1 MSSDTAKGTGNN
13 TPIGRIHRFLIPIE
27 DVFNLI
33 AAAAIFGLMV
43 LGVLQITLRSIFNK
57 PIVGYIDLVEL
68 SMATMAFLG
77 AAYCQRLASHIRM
90 EILIG
95 RLRGRFLWFVE
106 AAGLLAAMFIISVLI
121 WYGWDLFEISF
132 RQNEGSDSMTGLD
145 YRWFIKFF
153 VPLGFIIAMMATLA
167 TLIRLAAYLF
177 GDAAQ
182 KADAR
187 DKLEIFADGGGA
199 LEEAR
204 LEAERILRE
213 EAEAAARLK
222 K

>member
-121 WYGWDLFEISF
+121 WYGWDHFMRAYEL
-132 RQNEGSDSMTGLD
+132 GDSTIDAEYPVWPSKLLVPVAFAL
-145 YRWFIKFF
+145 WF
-153 VPLGFIIAMMATLA
+153 L
-167 TLIRLAAYLF
+167 RLAIQFFGAVRLF
-177 GDAAQ
+177 INPEGDRTGAITTTDVVEQ
-182 KADAR
+182 AR
-187 DKLEIFADGGGA
+187 NEIRETFG
-199 LEEAR
+199 EEG
-204 LEAERILRE
+204 LAEGDRNTT
-213 EAEAAARLK
+213 
-222 K
+222 